1 MKTKK
6 KAPKKLTPHLSDK
19 QMREWLDQSKL
30 LRDCKR
36 YGFKR
41 LESAGHLKGG
51 IKLSKDKAAPD
62 HTPLEFAQRASK
74 MVNDGMRI
82 SDAAN
87 EFSRNPSDLH
97 YYCNKFGITL
107 NSKFKRK
114 EWDHVATYR
123 RIRRFLN
130 ERGYNIKDTAAK
142 IKCSPKLITNII
154 AAQGRFYNVKTK
166 KIERIKKS

>member
-6 KAPKKLTPHLSDK
+6 IAPKKLTPHLSDK

-51 IKLSKDKAAPD
+51 IKLSKDKAAPK

-82 SDAAN
+82 SEAAN
-87 EFSRNPSDLH
+87 EFGRSPSDLR

-107 NSKFKRK
+107 NWKFKRK

-142 IKCSPKLITNII
+142 IKCSPKLIKTII
-154 AAQGRFYNVKTK
+154 AAQGRFYNVKNK

>member
-6 KAPKKLTPHLSDK
+6 IAPKKLTPHLSDK
-19 QMREWLDQSKL
+19 QMREWLDQSKF
-30 LRDCKR
+30 LRECKTK
-36 YGFKR
+36 GFKL
-41 LESAGHLKGG
+41 LESRGHLKGG
-51 IKLSKDKAAPD
+51 IKQSVDKAAPK
-62 HTPLEFAQRASK
+62 HTPLEFAQLASK

-82 SDAAN
+82 SEAAN
-87 EFSRNPSDLH
+87 EFGRSPSDLR

-107 NSKFKRK
+107 NCKFKRK

-130 ERGYNIKDTAAK
+130 ERGYNIKNTAAK
-142 IKCSPKLITNII
+142 IKCSPKLITTII

-166 KIERIKKS
+166 KIEKIKKS